1 MKYNDYELLD
11 LIYDNDE
18 VAYDIMLKKYKPIIY
33 SKALE
38 YYNYLK
44 ANHYEGFTLDDFLQ
58 EGIIAFNHA
67 IKKFDSNK
75 GTLFYSFLLV
85 CLTSSFNFMY
95 RSILTLKNRP
105 LLKYQELDF
114 EVRDSRA
121 VDPYDSIDNLDIYN
135 KLDDYLD
142 NLSQL
147 DSAIITLRLNNFKY
161 FEIEELLEVSS
172 SHISRVIKAMREK
185 IKISC
190 WQILL
195 FFVIIFLIFGRGS
208 GIMRGFLDI
217 FND

>member
-1 MKYNDYELLD
+1 MQYNDYELLD

-44 ANHYEGFTLDDFLQ
+44 ANHYEGFTLDDFYE

-67 IKKFDSNK
+67 IKKFDANK

-85 CLTSSFNFMY
+85 CLTSSFNYMY

-114 EVRDSRA
+114 EVKDSSA

-135 KLDDYLD
+135 TLDDYLD

-172 SHISRVIKAMREK
+172 SRISRVIKAMREK
-185 IKISC
+185 IQYC
-190 WQILL
+190 C
-195 FFVIIFLIFGRGS
+195 
-208 GIMRGFLDI
+208 
-217 FND
+217 

>member
-44 ANHYEGFTLDDFLQ
+44 ANHCEGFTLDDFYE

-67 IKKFDSNK
+67 IKKFDANK

-161 FEIEELLEVSS
+161 FEIGELLEVSS

-190 WQILL
+190 
-195 FFVIIFLIFGRGS
+195 
-208 GIMRGFLDI
+208 
-217 FND
+217 

>member
-85 CLTSSFNFMY
+85 CLTSNFNYMY

-114 EVRDSRA
+114 EVRDSEA
-121 VDPYDSIDNLDIYN
+121 KDPYDVIDDLDIYDELN
-135 KLDDYLD
+135 NYLYD
-142 NLSQL
+142 LNIE
-147 DSAIITLRLNNFKY
+147 DAAIITLRLNNFKY
-161 FEIEELLEVSS
+161 REIMDLLEVSS
-172 SHISRVIKAMREK
+172 SHISRVIKNLKEK
-185 IKISC
+185 FQFC
-190 WQILL
+190 GWQVLL
-195 FFVIIFLIFGRGS
+195 FFAIIFIIFER
-208 GIMRGFLDI
+208 
-217 FND
+217 

>member
-1 MKYNDYELLD
+1 MNYNDYELLD

-18 VAYDIMLKKYKPIIY
+18 VAYDIMLNKYKPLIY
-33 SKALE
+33 TVASK
-38 YYNYLK
+38 YYKYISYKNYTDVSFDDFV
-44 ANHYEGFTLDDFLQ
+44 NEGFL
-58 EGIIAFNHA
+58 AFDRALKNY
-67 IKKFDSNK
+67 DPNK

-142 NLSQL
+142 SLSQL
-147 DSAIITLRLNNFKY
+147 DSAIITLRINNFKY

-190 WQILL
+190 
-195 FFVIIFLIFGRGS
+195 
-208 GIMRGFLDI
+208 
-217 FND
+217 

>member
-18 VAYDIMLKKYKPIIY
+18 VAYNIMLKKYKPVIHG
-33 SKALE
+33 KALE

-44 ANHYEGFTLDDFLQ
+44 TNHYEGFTLDDFLQ

-114 EVRDSRA
+114 EVKDSSA
-121 VDPYDSIDNLDIYN
+121 VDPYDSIDDLDIYN
-135 KLDDYLD
+135 TLDDYLD

-185 IKISC
+185 VEFCS
-190 WQILL
+190 
-195 FFVIIFLIFGRGS
+195 
-208 GIMRGFLDI
+208 
-217 FND
+217 